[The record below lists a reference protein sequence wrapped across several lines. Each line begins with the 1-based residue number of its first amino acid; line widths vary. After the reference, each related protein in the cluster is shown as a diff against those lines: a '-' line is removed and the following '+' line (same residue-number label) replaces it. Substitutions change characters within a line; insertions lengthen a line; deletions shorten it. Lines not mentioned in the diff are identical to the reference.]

1 MIDLKL
7 TKGILLKQKHK
18 QNNTIYI
25 FNKAKIK
32 KSNNNLIDL
41 VVYLHVQ
48 ILETIVQKYK
58 S

>member
-25 FNKAKIK
+25 FNKPKIK
-32 KSNNNLIDL
+32 KSNNNFIDS
-41 VVYLHVQ
+41 VVYLLVK
-48 ILETIVQKYK
+48 ILETNVQKSK
-58 S
+58 N